1 MKACHQ
7 GTHLL
12 TMVHTMR
19 CQRTQDQIIEMV
31 SVTTGIDKMMVK
43 LIILVEMMV
52 DGIETVAGGIETVVG
67 GIETV
72 VEEAE
77 EMDLVEAEEM
87 DLVVAEEMDLVV
99 AEEMAQAPSRTETGL
114 LLMTNPNTLIK
125 SMTDQ

>member
-1 MKACHQ
+1 
-7 GTHLL
+7 
-12 TMVHTMR
+12 
-19 CQRTQDQIIEMV
+19 MV

-77 EMDLVEAEEM
+77 EMDLV
-87 DLVVAEEMDLVV
+87 V